1 MVEQM
6 DCQEALNFIDV
17 YIDDEFDAGERAEM
31 ELHLVGCEACRAAVS
46 TEREFRLT
54 VRSRLAPTPAPSHL
68 RDNVLRQIAVEAQER
83 QKTENV
89 LPQVIQWAVPLA
101 LAASIALVAIWPFG
115 TPDLSM
121 LNGGSASS
129 GPVIQLGLVPGTAPK
144 RPAAPRV
151 VADPTSGNMRMA
163 TYARLP
169 ADVTGNSREISTYM
183 TGKVGFRVSP
193 PFESADG
200 MNLVGARQVVAEDRP
215 AVLFIYEV
223 DGERVNV
230 VSLPALPGG
239 DASELKIER
248 CGAMTCARLAH
259 KDTDLVVVTPLG
271 PHELGL
277 LLDRL
282 TRLR

>member
-1 MVEQM
+1 MAEQM

-17 YIDDEFDAGERAEM
+17 YVDDEFDASDRAEM
-31 ELHLVGCEACRAAVS
+31 ELHLVACEACRSAVV

-54 VRSRLAPTPAPSHL
+54 IRSRLTPTAAPSHL
-68 RDNVLRQIAVEAQER
+68 RDNVLRQLAVEAQER
-83 QKTENV
+83 QKTDNA

-101 LAASIALVAIWPFG
+101 LAASIALLAIWPFG
-115 TPDLSM
+115 TPDLSS
-121 LNGGSASS
+121 LDSGSAAS
-129 GPVIQLGLVPGTAPK
+129 GLVTSTGLLPN
-144 RPAAPRV
+144 RPRTRLSPPRV
-151 VADPTSGNMRMA
+151 VADPAPGDMRMA
-163 TYARLP
+163 NYARMQ
-169 ADVTGNSREISTYM
+169 ADVTGDPGEISTYM
-183 TGKVGFRVSP
+183 TGRVGFRVSP
-193 PFESADG
+193 PFESTGG
-200 MNLVGARQVVAEDRP
+200 MNLVGARQVVAENRP

-239 DASELKIER
+239 DSTELKIER

-259 KDTDLVVVTPLG
+259 KEADLVLVTPLG

-282 TRLR
+282 R